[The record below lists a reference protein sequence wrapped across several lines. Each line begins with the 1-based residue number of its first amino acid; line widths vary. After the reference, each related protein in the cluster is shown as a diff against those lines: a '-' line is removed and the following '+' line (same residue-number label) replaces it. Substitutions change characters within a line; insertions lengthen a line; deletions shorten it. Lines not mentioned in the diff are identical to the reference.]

1 MLETGAYVFIWL
13 SFTLIHAWH
22 NKPNTTQSVLPVFVG
37 AIVPMQGILNVLIY
51 SKKYQLIWC
60 LFPCCCDP
68 PQTPNQET
76 SFNNKRNGS
85 GNASFRRKS
94 TARMNSTSRMRQ
106 LQERNLPWLS
116 RLMQRQATP
125 APALAPQ
132 QRPPSSTGPPTEPGS
147 SRAMAVKEQDPDI
160 SDLLHVSG
168 FMTA

>member
-1 MLETGAYVFIWL
+1 
-13 SFTLIHAWH
+13 
-22 NKPNTTQSVLPVFVG
+22 
-37 AIVPMQGILNVLIY
+37 
-51 SKKYQLIWC
+51 
-60 LFPCCCDP
+60 
-68 PQTPNQET
+68 
-76 SFNNKRNGS
+76 
-85 GNASFRRKS
+85 
-94 TARMNSTSRMRQ
+94 MNSTSRMRQ

-160 SDLLHVSG
+160 RDLLHVSG